1 MSRFQYDTIAKND
14 ELKRSW
20 MATKPKTARSTRS
33 KASARTDAI
42 SILKGDHNRVRQLLR
57 RLEKTTDRATTQR
70 KDLLSEIEN
79 EIKVHTTVEEQI
91 FYPAFK
97 KAVRSKSD
105 QEMYFEAI
113 EEHHVVDLVMP
124 EIKST
129 DAASEQFGA
138 KAKVLKDLIE
148 HHAEEEETEMFPKAR
163 KVMSSDQLVEL
174 GKQIQSR
181 KKDLQ
186 SGLLIRAARTAGTA
200 LGTVMNRI
208 GKNRHAA

>member
-1 MSRFQYDTIAKND
+1 M
-14 ELKRSW
+14 
-20 MATKPKTARSTRS
+20 
-33 KASARTDAI
+33 
-42 SILKGDHNRVRQLLR
+42 RQLLR
-57 RLEKTTDRATTQR
+57 RLENTTGRAITQR

-79 EIKVHTTVEEQI
+79 EVKVHTTVEEEI

-97 KAVRSKSD
+97 EAVRSKSD
-105 QEMYFEAI
+105 QEIYFEAI

-148 HHAEEEETEMFPKAR
+148 HHAEEEESEMFPKAR
-163 KVMSSDQLVEL
+163 KAMTQGELVEV
-174 GKQIQSR
+174 GKRIQSR
-181 KKDLQ
+181 KQDLQ

-200 LGTVMNRI
+200 LGTIMNKV
-208 GKNRHAA
+208 GKNRRAA